1 MLVFNDLI
9 LKECSASEL
18 ASLMQIADAH
28 GVQAVVDEM
37 AQNREAIKDFVQ
49 RRAKEE
55 EDDAAYQKQ
64 LESSFM

>member
-1 MLVFNDLI
+1 MLVFNDSI
-9 LKECSASEL
+9 LKECSAGEL

-55 EDDAAYQKQ
+55 EDDAAYQKR
-64 LESSFM
+64 LEAGFM

>member
-1 MLVFNDLI
+1 MLIFNDQI
-9 LKECSASEL
+9 LKECSAGEL

-28 GVQAVVDEM
+28 GVQAIVDEM

>member
-1 MLVFNDLI
+1 MLIFNDSI
-9 LKECSASEL
+9 LKSCSAGEL

-37 AQNREAIKDFVQ
+37 AQNREAIKAYVEK
-49 RRAKEE
+49 RSKEE
-55 EDDAAYQKQ
+55 AEEASYQKQ

>member
-18 ASLMQIADAH
+18 ASLIQIADAH

>member
-1 MLVFNDLI
+1 MLIFDDKT
-9 LKECSASEL
+9 LKSCSSTEL

>member
-1 MLVFNDLI
+1 MLVFNDSI
-9 LKECSASEL
+9 LKECSAGEL

>member
-1 MLVFNDLI
+1 MLIFNDLI

-37 AQNREAIKDFVQ
+37 AQNREAIKAYVEK
-49 RRAKEE
+49 RSKEE
-55 EDDAAYQKQ
+55 AEEASYQKQ

>member
-1 MLVFNDLI
+1 MLVFNDSI
-9 LKECSASEL
+9 LKECSAGEL

-28 GVQAVVDEM
+28 GVQAIVDEM

>member
-1 MLVFNDLI
+1 MLVFNDAV
-9 LKECSASEL
+9 LKSCSSTEL

-37 AQNREAIKDFVQ
+37 AQNREDIKDFIQ

-55 EDDAAYQKQ
+55 DDDAAYQKR

>member
-1 MLVFNDLI
+1 MLIFNDQI
-9 LKECSASEL
+9 LKECSAGEL

-28 GVQAVVDEM
+28 GVQAIVDEM
-37 AQNREAIKDFVQ
+37 TQNREAIKDFVQ